1 MSHVASPNVLEARD
15 WPGLMTEL
23 GVKVS
28 PSHTTTRVASNA
40 VVLSQA
46 TVMHAATLSQKRKH
60 SGKGAAQRGMHS
72 DVSKRSDRATHKE
85 NDNDSYKQENDS
97 DNDDATH
104 SSDGDNKPA
113 ATMPLSKRN
122 NNDRVMY
129 KPASTKNPANDD
141 DLEESSLDKIKSA
154 RIAAQTLDG
163 TCQWQ

>member
-1 MSHVASPNVLEARD
+1 M
-15 WPGLMTEL
+15 
-23 GVKVS
+23 
-28 PSHTTTRVASNA
+28 HTTTRVASNA

-60 SGKGAAQRGMHS
+60 SGKGAAQRGM
-72 DVSKRSDRATHKE
+72 RSDRATHKD